1 MTKLALAIAC
11 VLAIARPAAAQNAD
25 VDILG
30 QWEITVTM
38 AGQGPLTPAP
48 LVLKKEGDKIVGT
61 LTRTQGDLAVEATVK
76 DKAVTISFTAP
87 TQSGPLPVALVGTAA
102 GDAGRPATSMSG
114 TLDLGARGQGQWTA
128 SRPSASSS
136 PAPSASLDVSG
147 PWAFAVETPLG
158 SGTPTMTFKQEGGK
172 LTGQYVGQ
180 LGEAPLAGTI
190 TGTAIDFTIGLTLE
204 GTAVQIRYTGTVEK
218 DTMKGTVK
226 FGDMAEGSFTAKK
239 KS

>member
-1 MTKLALAIAC
+1 MTKLAIAIAC
-11 VLAIARPAAAQNAD
+11 VLAMARPAAAQQA
-25 VDILG
+25 DILG

-38 AGQGPLTPAP
+38 AQQAPMTPAP

-76 DKAVTISFTAP
+76 DRAVIISFTAP
-87 TQSGPLPVALVGTAA
+87 TQNGPLAVALTGTAA

-128 SRPSASSS
+128 SRPAASSS
-136 PAPSASLDVSG
+136 PAPSATLDVSG
-147 PWAFAVETPLG
+147 PWAFAVETPMG
-158 SGTPTMTFKQEGGK
+158 SGTPTMTFKQDGEK

-190 TGTAIDFTIGLTLE
+190 KGTAIEFTIGLTLE
-204 GTAVQIRYTGTVEK
+204 GNAVQIRYAGTVEK
-218 DTMKGTVK
+218 DSMKGAVK
-226 FGDMAEGSFTAKK
+226 FGDIAEGSFTAKK